1 MQPAVA
7 AKRFLSCFYFRLCA
21 AFVVVASIF
30 LISTSAN
37 AQTDFTRIYGSEDQT
52 VPMPGFVGTLGQKD
66 AGALQERLDYL
77 KAVNIL
83 DWKGMQA
90 SGTLTDDSGNTNQA
104 TLAILNADHS
114 RLDVQT
120 PNGER
125 SARISGIYGATL
137 EADGKSFFMPPAT
150 AKAGLLAFPRLLI
163 ATFPS
168 SNTALIDRGLVQVG
182 TQSLHRLTLEESI
195 FSDVTIADGRDI
207 NVTDLYFDP
216 STHLLLKSAA
226 AVQLD
231 SADRERYLIVISY
244 SNYQGVQGSLVPC
257 TYRQSLNGQ
266 QQWTLQISTPD
277 LQPSFAPNYFHF

>member
-7 AKRFLSCFYFRLCA
+7 AKRFLSCFHVRLCA
-21 AFVVVASIF
+21 AFVVVDSIF

-37 AQTDFTRIYGSEDQT
+37 AQTDFTRIYGSEDRA
-52 VPMPGFVGTLGQKD
+52 VPMPTFVGTLGRKD
-66 AGALQERLDYL
+66 AGAIQERLNYL
-77 KAVNIL
+77 KAVNVL

-90 SGTLTDDSGNTNQA
+90 SGILTDDSGNANQA

-120 PNGER
+120 SDGER
-125 SARISGIYGATL
+125 SIRISGIYGKTL
-137 EADGKSFFMPPAT
+137 EANGKSFSMAPAT
-150 AKAGLLAFPRLLI
+150 AKAGLLAFPRLLV
-163 ATFPS
+163 ATFS
-168 SNTALIDRGLVQVG
+168 SSDAALIDRGLVQIG
-182 TQSLHRLTLEESI
+182 TQSLHRLTLEESV
-195 FSDVTIADGRDI
+195 FSSEISANNHDI

-216 STHLLLKSAA
+216 STHLLLKSAS

-231 SADRERYLIVISY
+231 SADRERYLVVISY
-244 SNYQGVQGSLVPC
+244 SDYQRVQDSLVPC

-277 LQPSFAPNYFHF
+277 LQPSVAPSYFHF